1 MKHNYLPD
9 FNRRELRILTL
20 EHTKGQPG
28 LGFNSLEGA
37 KGAQSLK
44 DKPQLGR
51 QTNIFA
57 YLGQQTK
64 EPKQFSAAL
73 NINNINHTQTLNV
86 DRRINKAAS
95 LQVDHGKEERKLE
108 PSARSD
114 PAQSMKINPG
124 SIKKV
129 KDAQL
134 NL

>member
-1 MKHNYLPD
+1 MVSDVMLHWSYHHLITTGSWSRLLP
-9 FNRRELRILTL
+9 
-20 EHTKGQPG
+20 
-28 LGFNSLEGA
+28 
-37 KGAQSLK
+37 
-44 DKPQLGR
+44 
-51 QTNIFA
+51 
-57 YLGQQTK
+57 
-64 EPKQFSAAL
+64 QFL
-73 NINNINHTQTLNV
+73 NHTQTLNV

>member
-1 MKHNYLPD
+1 MVSDVMLHWSYHHLTTTGSWSRLLP
-9 FNRRELRILTL
+9 
-20 EHTKGQPG
+20 
-28 LGFNSLEGA
+28 
-37 KGAQSLK
+37 
-44 DKPQLGR
+44 
-51 QTNIFA
+51 
-57 YLGQQTK
+57 
-64 EPKQFSAAL
+64 QFL
-73 NINNINHTQTLNV
+73 NHTQTLNV